1 MTQKYFRKKHWP
13 QKHSAKGAAMR
24 FTVPHAQ
31 STDVARLRFDS
42 RAGLPRSS
50 SLIIFAEGAQARST
64 NERKAGRLPFEIVPD
79 AVILAVILLCSIALI
94 APLFILPMRSFH
106 DVASCRFIKD
116 AYPLANG
123 IQTTQRFRVD
133 EPERLHKGSGCE
145 REPYR
150 LFPRSVRSGEAFIP

>member
-1 MTQKYFRKKHWP
+1 
-13 QKHSAKGAAMR
+13 MR

-31 STDVARLRFDS
+31 STDVAQLRFDS

-64 NERKAGRLPFEIVPD
+64 NGRKAGRLPFEIVPD

-94 APLFILPMRSFH
+94 EPLFILPMRSFH

-123 IQTTQRFRVD
+123 IQD
-133 EPERLHKGSGCE
+133 DAK
-145 REPYR
+145 
-150 LFPRSVRSGEAFIP
+150 IPCRRTRTFAQGIGM